1 MTKERI
7 EKEIWDKNYYIKIQI
22 IDAILF
28 IEFNAIATRSRVT
41 FHKLR
46 YVSNYVTNFLSQF
59 HGSQTISI
67 FHRAETVPPLD
78 SSAKT
83 PSQGSSQR
91 HTVFAKPCRLMG

>member
-67 FHRAETVPPLD
+67 FHRAETVPLSIRALKLQVRVVRKD
-78 SSAKT
+78 T
-83 PSQGSSQR
+83 PYSR
-91 HTVFAKPCRLMG
+91 NRAV

>member
-28 IEFNAIATRSRVT
+28 TEFNAIATRSRVT

-67 FHRAETVPPLD
+67 FHRAETVPLSIRALKLQVRVVRKD
-78 SSAKT
+78 T
-83 PSQGSSQR
+83 PYSR
-91 HTVFAKPCRLMG
+91 NRAV